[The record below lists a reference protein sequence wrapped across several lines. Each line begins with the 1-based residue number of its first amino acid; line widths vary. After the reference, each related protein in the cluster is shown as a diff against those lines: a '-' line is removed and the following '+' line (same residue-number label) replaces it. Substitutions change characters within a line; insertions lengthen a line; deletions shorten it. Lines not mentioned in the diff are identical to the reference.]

1 MEYLQACFTG
11 RPIGKILPKSLKLRG
26 NLTVSISEIAKTYHV
41 VCRIFPVPKSI
52 YSIGVLLCLKSQIQ
66 VSKYQNCTKCMNLP
80 NSCFF
85 AVSPCLKSLKKRVPF
100 CQSEDFVTLIGGWP
114 RQAIL
119 AWVSKSV
126 YLDVLMLLVFT
137 LDQNA
142 VQPKPIKRFV
152 SQVVHKYLGPGSKI
166 NPFIFAI

>member
-1 MEYLQACFTG
+1 M
-11 RPIGKILPKSLKLRG
+11 
-26 NLTVSISEIAKTYHV
+26 
-41 VCRIFPVPKSI
+41 
-52 YSIGVLLCLKSQIQ
+52 
-66 VSKYQNCTKCMNLP
+66 
-80 NSCFF
+80 
-85 AVSPCLKSLKKRVPF
+85 
-100 CQSEDFVTLIGGWP
+100 TLIGGWP

-142 VQPKPIKRFV
+142 VQPEEPIKRIV

>member
-1 MEYLQACFTG
+1 
-11 RPIGKILPKSLKLRG
+11 
-26 NLTVSISEIAKTYHV
+26 
-41 VCRIFPVPKSI
+41 
-52 YSIGVLLCLKSQIQ
+52 
-66 VSKYQNCTKCMNLP
+66 MNLP

-85 AVSPCLKSLKKRVPF
+85 AVSPCLRSLKKRVPF

-126 YLDVLMLLVFT
+126 YQDVLMLLVFT

-142 VQPKPIKRFV
+142 VHPEPIKRIV
-152 SQVVHKYLGPGSKI
+152 PGRPQIFRSRI
-166 NPFIFAI
+166 QIDPFIFARNCAPTDLYDAICCHFLLSGFLSLSLTLANLFSSRSGKHNSIP